1 MIKKHYYVAT
11 TRYARITQ
19 ITSGQINIFFKRP
32 MILFG
37 NKNITFLLH
46 DINEN
51 LNKICIKKETTN
63 KSRQN
68 YNFRKYINFP

>member
-37 NKNITFLLH
+37 NK
-46 DINEN
+46 
-51 LNKICIKKETTN
+51 KKPIYYTTSM
-63 KSRQN
+63 KT
-68 YNFRKYINFP
+68 